1 MNDRIDHVVADG
13 SRVRN
18 TTRNHVS
25 KLQRTQTLGR
35 VLGRLSMLMVAANL
49 SGPVAFADTLSFR
62 PQQAFDSGGGPSDV
76 GAADINGDGKL
87 DLIVANSNGHSV
99 SVLLNT
105 GVLASMIITFDTR
118 VPFDTGDSPTSL
130 ATGDLNGDGRP
141 DLIVANSVD
150 SSVSV
155 LLNTTEPGSPVP
167 SFAPQ
172 EAFETGSYPFAITA
186 ADVNGDGRVDII
198 VANYMDNT
206 LSVLVNLTAPGAV
219 TPRLAAQKVFS
230 TGENP
235 FSVTTADVNAD
246 GLPDLVTAN
255 LYGDSVSVL
264 VNSSRLGTMELG
276 FRLQQ
281 SFPSGVG
288 SDHVA
293 EADFND
299 DGLPDLVVANYNDHT
314 VSVLLNA
321 TLPGADLPAFA
332 PRQVLAAGHHPYAVI
347 AADVSLDGSPDIIVA
362 NDIESTL
369 SVLVNRTSA
378 GATAVDFAEQERFGT
393 GSFPAAVIAADVNG
407 DGDLDL
413 VSANY
418 GGGTASVLLNAAGLK
433 DYVFADGF
441 E

>member
-1 MNDRIDHVVADG
+1 
-13 SRVRN
+13 
-18 TTRNHVS
+18 
-25 KLQRTQTLGR
+25 
-35 VLGRLSMLMVAANL
+35 MLMVAANL
-49 SGPVAFADTLSFR
+49 SGPAALADTLSFR

-76 GAADINGDGKL
+76 AATDINGDGKL
-87 DLIVANSNGHSV
+87 DLIVANSNGRSV

-105 GVLASMIITFDTR
+105 SVPGSMIVTFDTR
-118 VPFDTGDSPTSL
+118 APFDTGDSPTSL

-155 LLNTTEPGSPVP
+155 LLNTTEPESRVP

-172 EAFETGSYPFAITA
+172 QTFETGSYPFAITA
-186 ADVNGDGRVDII
+186 ADVNGDDRTDIV

-206 LSVLVNLTAPGAV
+206 LSVLVNLTAPGAM

-230 TGENP
+230 TGVNP
-235 FSVTTADVNAD
+235 FSATTADVNAD
-246 GLPDLVTAN
+246 GLADLVTAN

-264 VNSSRLGTMELG
+264 VNSSRSGTMELG
-276 FRLQQ
+276 FGPQQ

-293 EADFND
+293 SADFNG

-314 VSVLLNA
+314 ASVLLNA
-321 TLPGADLPAFA
+321 TLAGADLPAFA

-362 NDIESTL
+362 NDLDSTL

-378 GATAVDFAEQERFGT
+378 GATALDFAEQEQFGT
-393 GSFPAAVIAADVNG
+393 GSFPAAVTAADVNG

-418 GGGTASVLLNAAGLK
+418 VGGTASVLLNAAGLK